1 MLIKGSSRGG
11 DITPTSKY
19 TEAGKTINKILISL
33 NDVINTSEQV
43 NLDQKIFNKI
53 YEYISTN
60 EESII
65 NDITQKVE
73 SISLKKGESFIIT
86 ITLFDDVNEKYM
98 GDFGLIKNRLAK
110 IQNEQYYKKYGKT
123 SKGKGICYYCKED
136 GEVYGFVNTY
146 NSYTV
151 DKIGFVSGGFKQENA
166 WRNYPVCAGCAQ
178 NLEMGKKYVKENLT
192 SRFSGFNY
200 FVVPKAVIRDLE
212 DEEEFIKTLHE
223 FERNE
228 KFSTKEITKQNLLG
242 SEKEFLEII
251 QDSKNFLNTIWLFLK
266 KNSQEVFLEYFTLKT
281 LFKVKNILR
290 VKDQVMK

>member
-1 MLIKGSSRGG
+1 M
-11 DITPTSKY
+11 
-19 TEAGKTINKILISL
+19 
-33 NDVINTSEQV
+33 

-86 ITLFDDVNEKYM
+86 ITLFDNGNEEYM
-98 GDFGLIKNRLAK
+98 GDFQLIKNRLAK
-110 IQNEQYYKKYGKT
+110 VLDEQYYKKYGKT

-200 FVVPKAVIRDLE
+200 L
-212 DEEEFIKTLHE
+212 
-223 FERNE
+223 
-228 KFSTKEITKQNLLG
+228 
-242 SEKEFLEII
+242 
-251 QDSKNFLNTIWLFLK
+251 
-266 KNSQEVFLEYFTLKT
+266 
-281 LFKVKNILR
+281 
-290 VKDQVMK
+290 